1 MEWKEI
7 LQKQIK
13 AKRQILFSKDDPEIL
28 SLHLLIGQ
36 QPRKAVILW
45 ALDLAEETVRELEAN
60 CPADRRAGSVSFV
73 EKAFARVG
81 GGVLDAPRAD
91 MQSAPAIFHY
101 IV

>member
-7 LQKQIK
+7 LQKRIK

-60 CPADRRAGSVSFV
+60 CPADRRA
-73 EKAFARVG
+73 A
-81 GGVLDAPRAD
+81 DAVALTRQWAAGKIKMP
-91 MQSAPAIFHY
+91 HG
-101 IV
+101 